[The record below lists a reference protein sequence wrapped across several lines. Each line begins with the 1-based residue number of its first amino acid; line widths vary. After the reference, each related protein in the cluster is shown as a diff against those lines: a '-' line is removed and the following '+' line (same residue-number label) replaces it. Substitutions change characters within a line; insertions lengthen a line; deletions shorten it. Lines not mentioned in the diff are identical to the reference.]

1 MKMATVT
8 MTIEEYEA
16 LMDLVRAAGG
26 GMSLIDSSPSPA
38 EPSPK
43 PKKRKRS
50 KYNRELSK
58 QLKMLRAKHPRT
70 AVTSLMKRAHR
81 LTRKALKL

>member
-1 MKMATVT
+1 MATVT